1 MQNRKDKFLA
11 FVESMATS
19 SNNTLIEAVK
29 KGLSVYM
36 ESQSVRLKSLFE
48 NVDELR
54 ALSPEDRKAKL
65 AIITNDLQKM
75 LRQGVIDESMY
86 KRYMNSDTI
95 RVLLG
100 KPTIDDEKNFREID
114 GANKIADNNPLNV

>member
-1 MQNRKDKFLA
+1 
-11 FVESMATS
+11 MATS